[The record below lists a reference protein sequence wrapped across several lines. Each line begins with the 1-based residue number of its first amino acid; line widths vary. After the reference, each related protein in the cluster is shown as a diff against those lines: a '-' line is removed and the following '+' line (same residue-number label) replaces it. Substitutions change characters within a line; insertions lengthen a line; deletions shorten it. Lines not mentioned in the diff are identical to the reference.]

1 MSDVKWI
8 KIVTNIFDDEKILL
22 IESLPESDSIIVI
35 WFKLLCL
42 AGKQNNSGVFM
53 LNDRIPYTEEM
64 LSTIFRRPLNTVR
77 LALATFEKYEMIVIS
92 NGTITIPNWEKHQNL
107 DALEK
112 QKAKNRERVAAYR
125 ARQKLIAAGDECND
139 YSNETVTQSNDV
151 EEEGERDI
159 EEDKKEK
166 EKRIDYQLIADMYN
180 ETCVSLPRLTVLSDK
195 RKKAIKA
202 RLKTYT
208 IEQFR
213 TVFQKAEAS
222 AFLKGANNR
231 NWSAT
236 FDWLMQ
242 DASFA
247 KVLDGNYDSSSSK
260 SGNIGKNGIAV
271 ETTPS
276 DLDGIF

>member
-1 MSDVKWI
+1 MADVKWI
-8 KIVTNIFDDEKILL
+8 KIVTNIFDDEKIIL

-35 WFKLLCL
+35 WFKLLCM

-53 LNDRIPYTEEM
+53 LNDRVPYTDEM

-77 LALATFEKYEMIVIS
+77 LALKTFEQYGMVEIID
-92 NGTITIPNWEKHQNL
+92 GTLTIPNWEKHQNL

-125 ARQKLIAAGDECND
+125 ARQKLIAAGDECNY
-139 YSNETVTQSNDV
+139 YSNDTVTNSNAI
-151 EEEGERDI
+151 EEDI
-159 EEDKKEK
+159 EEDKNKKEK
-166 EKRIDYQLIADMYN
+166 ERRIDYQLIADMYN

-202 RLKTYT
+202 RLNTYT
-208 IEQFR
+208 LEQFR
-213 TVFQKAEAS
+213 AVFQKSEAS
-222 AFLKGANNR
+222 AFLKGANSR
-231 NWSAT
+231 NWSAN

-242 DASFA
+242 DANFA
-247 KVLDGNYDSSSSK
+247 KVLDGNYDSASSAK
-260 SGNIGKNGIAV
+260 SGNVGRNGIAV
-271 ETTPS
+271 ATTPS